1 MSVVEDVKI
10 RPASLTVGDRIR
22 NLRLMQGLSVE
33 ALATPGLP
41 VSVIELIETNQCVPP
56 DDWIQHFARVLGV
69 DMSALICP
77 PKMALRQAA
86 QALCEAGHDAVI
98 KGRHEDAAEILSQ
111 AYQFTRAYNWQDLLA
126 SIGPDLSQ
134 VLQLTGQVSQAADF
148 GLHILLSLPAHVDTK
163 DRRHTLIRTGNAL
176 YQMNHFAMA
185 AVLYDQVISEAG
197 GDERIVM
204 KMLLNT
210 GLCYLNMGQFHQ
222 AYQTFEQC
230 WDIGQQLNEPYW
242 LAWIHIDLAAC
253 DLMQHQAKPRTR
265 DHLEKAEEFALA
277 AHDQA
282 AYAAVIHDRGEY
294 YLYQKQWKKAETC
307 LIDALGYLR
316 DDSASYAFILD
327 DLAELYIH
335 RRYWR
340 KAQKIIQRMLK
351 ISRFIHNER
360 IKGLAHRR
368 QMQWHLSRQQK
379 DEAQEYFYRALSVFN
394 QIGHQL
400 EVQQTLALWSQS
412 P

>member
-56 DDWIQHFARVLGV
+56 DDWIRHFAHVLGV

-77 PKMALRQAA
+77 PKVALRQAA

-111 AYQFTRAYNWQDLLA
+111 AYQFTRAYHWHDLLA

-148 GLHILLSLPAHVDTK
+148 GLHILLSLPAHVDAK

-185 AVLYDQVISEAG
+185 AVLYDQVISEAV

-222 AYQTFEQC
+222 AYHTFEQC
-230 WDIGQQLNEPYW
+230 WDIAKQLNEPYW
-242 LAWIHIDLAAC
+242 LAWTHIDLAAC
-253 DLMQHQAKPRTR
+253 DLMQHEAKPRTR